1 MKLNFLMKEYLEE
14 KSSDL
19 SIEDLLGIMSKPV
32 PIQPPTKP
40 KWQKLENPQ
49 RLQRTFSFET
59 TKQVLNFLFEILE
72 YEEKEQHSGSIL
84 INGKE
89 VSIEVYTHDL
99 DAITELD
106 IEYAEE
112 VGDIFTDVIDYERA

>member
-1 MKLNFLMKEYLEE
+1 MKEYLEE

-19 SIEDLLGIMSKPV
+19 SIEDLLGVMSKSV

-49 RLQRTFSFET
+49 RLQRNFSFES
-59 TKQVLNFLFEILE
+59 TKQVLSFLTEVLE
-72 YEEKEQHSGSIL
+72 YEEKENHNGAIL
-84 INGKE
+84 VNGKE
-89 VSIEVYTHDL
+89 ISIEVYTHDL

-112 VGDIFTDVIDYERA
+112 VGNIFTDVIDYERE